1 MAQFDMALDDL
12 RAYRPEID
20 EPDDFDEFWQAQL
33 AGAAEYPLA
42 VSLDAVEIPLRYAD
56 VSDVWFAGHGGSRVG
71 AWLYVPHDLDDDMPL
86 VIEFAGYNGG
96 RGRALEWLHWS
107 AVGYPHLVVDS
118 RGQGG
123 GWRRGDTPDPGNPG
137 EAGSRT
143 ILTSGLSSPDQH
155 YYSRLFTDAARAT
168 LAVGEIPAVAGRR
181 IVVSGASQ
189 GGALSLAAAALGDG
203 VALVMPDVPFLS
215 HFRRAVG
222 LTDSAPYREVADYC
236 QNYPER
242 TEAVFHTLSYFDVAN
257 HARRIDA
264 PALFSVGLTDLITPP
279 STVFAAFNHYGGDAA
294 STVDKHIEVY
304 PFNGHEGGGVLQ
316 LERKIAWLAAHR

>member
-42 VSLDAVEIPLRYAD
+42 VSLDAVEIPLRYVD

-215 HFRRAVG
+215 HFRRAV
-222 LTDSAPYREVADYC
+222 AFFEREM
-236 QNYPER
+236 R
-242 TEAVFHTLSYFDVAN
+242 KGVF
-257 HARRIDA
+257 RQQDA
-264 PALFSVGLTDLITPP
+264 PNLVVTG
-279 STVFAAFNHYGGDAA
+279 YGGLLTYFSDQSMLRGLLGEDPYSEEALVRRFEHLRQFLRA
-294 STVDKHIEVY
+294 S
-304 PFNGHEGGGVLQ
+304 
-316 LERKIAWLAAHR
+316 LEP